1 MTDEETK
8 FVESLM
14 QQIERA
20 SQEKREVLNDK
31 LVKLDQRL
39 VQEDLHISDLIE
51 TIIHRARKRELDQ
64 IEQLD
69 ELRSLVSHRA
79 QISPPPPLRHDE
91 ETTVI
96 ANRFAPES
104 ASQTPPPL
112 NGRQAM
118 QRVMNGS
125 HGVN

>member
-20 SQEKREVLNDK
+20 SQERREVLNDK

-79 QISPPPPLRHDE
+79 QISPPPLRHDE